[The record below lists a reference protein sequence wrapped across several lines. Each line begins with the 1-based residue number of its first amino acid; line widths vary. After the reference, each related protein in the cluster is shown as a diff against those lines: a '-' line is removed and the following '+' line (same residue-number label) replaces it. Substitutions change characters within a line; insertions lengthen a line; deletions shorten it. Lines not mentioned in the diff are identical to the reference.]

1 MRKISKEKVEIIL
14 NTIKNIMEPEIE
26 FKLNEDNNFINRVI
40 DLSCS
45 FDGILSF
52 TKMYAVELKILHK
65 LN

>member
-40 DLSCS
+40 DLSC
-45 FDGILSF
+45 
-52 TKMYAVELKILHK
+52 
-65 LN
+65 